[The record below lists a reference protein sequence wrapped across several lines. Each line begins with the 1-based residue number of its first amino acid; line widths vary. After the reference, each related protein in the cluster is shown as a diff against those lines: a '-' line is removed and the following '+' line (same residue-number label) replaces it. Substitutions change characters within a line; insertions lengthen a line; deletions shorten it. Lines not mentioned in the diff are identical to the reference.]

1 MPPADRPPTDRPP
14 TDRPPT
20 DRPPTDRP
28 PADLTIAGGGAVA
41 PAESGGSAQ
50 SLDLAAR
57 LVAFCGALRTHGVAV
72 GTSEVV
78 DAGAVIT
85 ALGLERRDRL
95 REGLA
100 AALMRRAGQRS
111 AFDQLFDVYFPA
123 AVGDRFS
130 PEAVGDRFSPARVG
144 DRSQPPAVEDA
155 GLDTRRRAA
164 LIRHELTRAL
174 AENDDRILDRLAGRA
189 LDELGRLGNSATL
202 GGWSAQQALDALN
215 PQTTIVGA
223 LAITRAGETGTLD
236 GGSVGIGTRGQGAG
250 ASGAGPAGIRPERL
264 SDRYDRDEIRGR
276 VAAFRRRVE
285 TEARRRNAEVRGQ
298 ERIARYAV
306 RAPLE
311 RRPFTLASPEEF
323 AELRHT
329 LGPLARRLAARVA
342 ARRRRA
348 GRGQIDIRR
357 TLRSSMSTG
366 GVPMKPAFQRRHPG
380 KPDLVLLC
388 DLSSSVAS
396 FSGFTM
402 LLMQALSAQFR
413 RVRVFGFVNICDD
426 ITPIIEAAGQADDVR
441 KTVAQEARVA
451 AFHGNSDYGT
461 AFADFVDRY
470 LSAVGP
476 RSSVIVLGDA
486 RSNGTDPQLDAFR
499 EIVGR
504 ARHTVWLNPEPETSW
519 GTGDSAAPLYARI
532 ADMHECR
539 NLEQLRQFVTRSL
552 PV

>member
-1 MPPADRPPTDRPP
+1 MSPADAT
-14 TDRPPT
+14 T
-20 DRPPTDRP
+20 
-28 PADLTIAGGGAVA
+28 AGRGV
-41 PAESGGSAQ
+41 AESD
-50 SLDLAAR
+50 DLAAR
-57 LVAFCGALRTHGVAV
+57 LVAFCGALRSHGVPV

-95 REGLA
+95 REGVA

-111 AFDQLFDVYFPA
+111 VFDQLFDLYFPA
-123 AVGDRFS
+123 AVGDRMM
-130 PEAVGDRFSPARVG
+130 AVGGSGPARE
-144 DRSQPPAVEDA
+144 REARE
-155 GLDTRRRAA
+155 RAA
-164 LIRHELTRAL
+164 LIRAELAQAL
-174 AENDDRILDRLAGRA
+174 ADDDARSLDRLAAQA
-189 LDELGRLGNSATL
+189 LDELGRLANSATL
-202 GGWSAQQALDALN
+202 GGWSAQQALDTLN
-215 PQTTIVGA
+215 PQTAIVGA
-223 LAITRAGETGTLD
+223 LAISRAGAEAGTLD
-236 GGSVGIGTRGQGAG
+236 GGSTGIGTQGQGAG
-250 ASGAGPAGIRPERL
+250 AGGAGAPGIRPERL

-329 LGPLARRLAARVA
+329 LGPLARKLAARVA

-348 GRGQIDIRR
+348 ARGSIDIRR

-366 GVPMKPAFQRRHPG
+366 GVPMKPALQHRPPG
-380 KPDLVLLC
+380 RPDLVLLC
-388 DLSSSVAS
+388 DLSSSVAN

-402 LLMQALSAQFR
+402 LLMQALSGQFR
-413 RVRVFGFVNICDD
+413 RVRVFGFVNICDN
-426 ITPIIEAAGQADDVR
+426 ITPIIEAAGPADDVR
-441 KTVAQEARVA
+441 RAVAQEAKVA
-451 AFHGNSDYGT
+451 AYHGNSDYGT
-461 AFADFVDRY
+461 AFADFVDRH

-499 EIVGR
+499 EIVAR
-504 ARHTVWLNPEPETSW
+504 ARHAVWLNPEPERSW
-519 GTGDSAAPLYARI
+519 GTGDSAAPLYAQV

-539 NLEQLRQFVTRSL
+539 NLEQLRQFVTRTL

>member
-1 MPPADRPPTDRPP
+1 MPSADLPPVDLPPAGLPP
-14 TDRPPT
+14 
-20 DRPPTDRP
+20 
-28 PADLTIAGGGAVA
+28 AGGGAVA

-50 SLDLAAR
+50 SRDLAAR
-57 LVAFCGALRTHGVAV
+57 LVAFCGALRTHGVTV

-78 DAGAVIT
+78 DAGAVIS

-111 AFDQLFDVYFPA
+111 VFDQLFDVYFPA
-123 AVGDRFS
+123 GVGDRYF
-130 PEAVGDRFSPARVG
+130 PTAVGDRFSPAVR
-144 DRSQPPAVEDA
+144 DRCQPPAVEGA
-155 GLDTRRRAA
+155 GLDARSRAA

-174 AENDDRILDRLAGRA
+174 AENDDRTLDRLAARA

-215 PQTTIVGA
+215 PQTAIVGA
-223 LAITRAGETGTLD
+223 LAIARAVDETGTLD
-236 GGSVGIGTRGQGAG
+236 GGSAGIGTRGQGAG

-264 SDRYDRDEIRGR
+264 SDRYDRDEIRRR

-348 GRGQIDIRR
+348 ARGQIDIRR

-388 DLSSSVAS
+388 DLSSSVAN

-402 LLMQALSAQFR
+402 LLMQALSTQFR

-426 ITPIIEAAGQADDVR
+426 ITPIIAAAGQAEDVR
-441 KTVAQEARVA
+441 TVVAQEARLA

-504 ARHTVWLNPEPETSW
+504 ARLTVWLNPEPETSW

-552 PV
+552 PI

>member
-1 MPPADRPPTDRPP
+1 MPSADLPSADL
-14 TDRPPT
+14 
-20 DRPPTDRP
+20 P
-28 PADLTIAGGGAVA
+28 PADLPPAGGGAVA

-50 SLDLAAR
+50 PMDLAAR

-78 DAGAVIT
+78 DAGAVIS

-111 AFDQLFDVYFPA
+111 VFDQLFEVYFPA

-130 PEAVGDRFSPARVG
+130 PAAAG
-144 DRSQPPAVEDA
+144 DRSQPPAVERA
-155 GLDTRRRAA
+155 GLDPRSRAA

-174 AENDDRILDRLAGRA
+174 AENDDHTLDRLAARA

-215 PQTTIVGA
+215 PQTAIVGA
-223 LAITRAGETGTLD
+223 LAIARAVDETGTLD
-236 GGSVGIGTRGQGAG
+236 GGSAGIGTRGQRAG

-264 SDRYDRDEIRGR
+264 SDRYDRDEIRRR

-348 GRGQIDIRR
+348 ARGQIDIRR

-388 DLSSSVAS
+388 DLSSSVAN

-426 ITPIIEAAGQADDVR
+426 ITPIIAAAGQAQDVR
-441 KTVAQEARVA
+441 KLVAQEARVA

-504 ARHTVWLNPEPETSW
+504 ARHAVWLNPEPETSW

-539 NLEQLRQFVTRSL
+539 NLEQLRQFVTRNL
-552 PV
+552 PI